1 MPSNYARP
9 GAWTVSSSFYFLC
22 FGVSLLFVFVFFSG
36 SRSLTAKHIAC
47 RFSTTYLHLDE
58 VLLIWFPLQ
67 GIYLQVFND
76 KEKNAGLN
84 PGATHNFEKNL
95 LRVRWS
101 EKDALLAAGSACQNV
116 LPAWHF
122 FKHFPKFQTEMWKIC
137 HPYRHCLLSV
147 GQVNI
152 WDMKMLQLAY
162 RSSHSLHLVKSN
174 SRSWTNQKRNRCSMV
189 QYVYTDSLL
198 VISWN
203 LSLTKETSILSQQK
217 MWHLKLCFFS
227 LEHENNV
234 VVVMVTWF
242 CEASGTHGQCERSLL
257 PSKGA
262 HHCLSCLWQD
272 WWTAANVA

>member
-9 GAWTVSSSFYFLC
+9 GTWTVSSFFYFLC
-22 FGVSLLFVFVFFSG
+22 FGVSLLFVCVFFFLG
-36 SRSLTAKHIAC
+36 VASLTAKHIAC
-47 RFSTTYLHLDE
+47 RFSTTYLHRDE
-58 VLLIWFPLQ
+58 KSCWFDFPYKVY
-67 GIYLQVFND
+67 IYRFSMI
-76 KEKNAGLN
+76 KKKMRGLN

-116 LPAWHF
+116 PPAWHF
-122 FKHFPKFQTEMWKIC
+122 SNIFQSSKLGCEKNC
-137 HPYRHCLLSV
+137 HPCMHSLLSV

-162 RSSHSLHLVKSN
+162 RSGHSLSE
-174 SRSWTNQKRNRCSMV
+174 
-189 QYVYTDSLL
+189 
-198 VISWN
+198 
-203 LSLTKETSILSQQK
+203 KEQMFNGSILLYWFTSCNFMK
-217 MWHLKLCFFS
+217 LKFDKRDINFKSAKDVASKTLLCFPWKMKTTF
-227 LEHENNV
+227 

-242 CEASGTHGQCERSLL
+242 GEASRTHGQCERSLL

-272 WWTAANVA
+272 WCTAANVA